1 MDRLAVDGLPV
12 VGTFVVGEGVEERFA
27 EGCVGGDAA
36 ALVSGVGVFL
46 FVPVSMAFGEAAVVV
61 VVSVMVVTVMFAG
74 VTVAVIVVVV
84 MVPGS
89 ISGFG

>member
-12 VGTFVVGEGVEERFA
+12 VGTFIVGEGVEEGFA
-27 EGCVGGDAA
+27 EGCVGGDATP
-36 ALVSGVGVFL
+36 LVSGVGVFL
-46 FVPVSMAFGEAAVVV
+46 FVPVSMAFGAAVVV

-74 VTVAVIVVVV
+74 VTVAVIVVGV

-89 ISGFG
+89 ISGFD